1 MRGILN
7 KKIVAPEK
15 IKKESVKSSCDQ
27 ENLKFTFSRQNF
39 IISPPAG
46 SEQTFKQ
53 QISTRTENR
62 EKSNI
67 SKKFSMPIPE
77 KENDCLID
85 ALDNFDKIKN
95 YKFYFVHNNFDCI
108 MKVISKN
115 KMKHRKSKRISHSH
129 FNEANGL
136 LKPPQKKFKTYLN
149 EH

>member
-1 MRGILN
+1 M
-7 KKIVAPEK
+7 
-15 IKKESVKSSCDQ
+15 KSSCDQ
-27 ENLKFTFSRQNF
+27 ENIKFTFSRQNF
-39 IISPPAG
+39 IISPPLG

-77 KENDCLID
+77 KENDCLMD
-85 ALDNFDKIKN
+85 ALDNFEKIKN

-108 MKVISKN
+108 LKEINKKN
-115 KMKHRKSKRISHSH
+115 KMRNRKSKRLSHSH
-129 FNEANGL
+129 LKEANGL
-136 LKPPQKKFKTYLN
+136 LKPPQKKFKTFLN